1 MRETAMKIVMLLILV
16 LAGGCASKPEQ
27 PVVPDTG
34 RGQMLYERACAAC
47 HTEQAHWREKRLV
60 RDWHG
65 LLHQVTRWNDF
76 TKQQWRPDEIQAV
89 ADYLNQ
95 KYYHLP

>member
-1 MRETAMKIVMLLILV
+1 M
-16 LAGGCASKPEQ
+16 
-27 PVVPDTG
+27 
-34 RGQMLYERACAAC
+34 
-47 HTEQAHWREKRLV
+47 H
-60 RDWHG
+60 DWHG